1 MDAPNVKSHYA
12 EYTIVEFTQK
22 YRAYIDPKE
31 SFPYTSSRGNQSI
44 LVSYNFNVNAIL
56 AEPLKIDKLKKPPKH
71 GTS

>member
-44 LVSYNFNVNAIL
+44 LVSYNFNGSARI
-56 AEPLKIDKLKKPPKH
+56 AFTLKLYETKMD
-71 GTS
+71 